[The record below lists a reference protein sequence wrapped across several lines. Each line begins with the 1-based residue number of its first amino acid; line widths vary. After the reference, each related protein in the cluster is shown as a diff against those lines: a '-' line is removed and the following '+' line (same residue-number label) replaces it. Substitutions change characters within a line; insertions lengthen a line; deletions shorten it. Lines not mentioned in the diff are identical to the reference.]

1 MPHTEQHT
9 NGGGVAERRKR
20 YREIAQ
26 ILWEERLLDAVRET
40 GLEEYLPAG
49 PGPAPTVGGGGKDL
63 PAEVRI
69 RRALERLGPVYVKV
83 GQLFATRADVVPP
96 ALLQELRNL
105 QDNVPP
111 VPWPEIKES
120 IEAELGASVPKLFRG
135 VKHTPLAA
143 ASIGQVHRGILRDGT
158 RVAIKVRR
166 PGVVEAMELDLE
178 ILNSLARKLAGRV
191 EWVRDN
197 HLVEF
202 LEEFSEVIR
211 QELDYRNEGRSLD
224 RLGRG
229 FANEA
234 SIVFPGVY
242 WDRTTEGVLTMD
254 LLEGVPLTRLEQG
267 AAAEESEEI
276 DRRLLVRLG
285 VDAYFRMIFRL
296 GFYHADPHAGNL
308 FALPG
313 HRLGFVDLG
322 RVATVSEHTSR
333 AAFDMLLAVFDD
345 DPAALTE
352 AVFAVTGVPSQIDV
366 AAFELD
372 VGTLL
377 GQFRKQQES
386 GDGLDKLMQGLLRL
400 MREHRLMIPGELSR
414 LVTTVGV
421 LDGVAHQIDP
431 DFRMIDAAKPF
442 ARRYL
447 PERYGPQHAWET
459 ITRSSRAYARLL
471 NGFPVHAERAL
482 RRIGEGEF
490 KLAVRPTDYHDVVD
504 RLTAVIYLLAYAVI
518 VGALIIG
525 FAFLSGRQGLSVP
538 ESVVYRSVLF
548 LAVAS
553 VIGLFVAIV
562 RSERRKRRTG
572 KRPQG

>member
-1 MPHTEQHT
+1 MPHTEQHK

-49 PGPAPTVGGGGKDL
+49 PGPAPTVGGGEKDP

-96 ALLQELRNL
+96 ALLEELRNL

-111 VPWPEIKES
+111 VPWPEIKQS

-158 RVAIKVRR
+158 RVATKVRR

-178 ILNSLARKLAGRV
+178 ILNSIARKLAKRV

-197 HLVEF
+197 HVVEF

-211 QELDYRNEGRSLD
+211 QEIDYRNEGRSLD
-224 RLGRG
+224 RLRDG
-229 FANEA
+229 FAGEA

-400 MREHRLMIPGELSR
+400 MREHRLRIPGELSS

-431 DFRMIDAAKPF
+431 GFRMIDAAKPF

-447 PERYGPQHAWET
+447 PERCGPQHAWET
-459 ITRSSRAYARLL
+459 ITRSSRAYARLF

-490 KLAVRPTDYHDVVD
+490 KVAVRPTDYHDVVD

-562 RSERRKRRTG
+562 RSERRKRRTS
-572 KRPQG
+572 KRP